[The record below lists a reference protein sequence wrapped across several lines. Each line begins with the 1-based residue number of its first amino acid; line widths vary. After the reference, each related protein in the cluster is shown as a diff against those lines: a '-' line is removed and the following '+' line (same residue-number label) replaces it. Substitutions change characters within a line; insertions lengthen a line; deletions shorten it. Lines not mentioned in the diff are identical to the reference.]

1 MRGGKELVDELKLG
15 GGKGGGV
22 QYPMFPEF
30 NICSVRTIVNL
41 RDHLT

>member
-15 GGKGGGV
+15 GGKGGWV

-41 RDHLT
+41 TDHLT